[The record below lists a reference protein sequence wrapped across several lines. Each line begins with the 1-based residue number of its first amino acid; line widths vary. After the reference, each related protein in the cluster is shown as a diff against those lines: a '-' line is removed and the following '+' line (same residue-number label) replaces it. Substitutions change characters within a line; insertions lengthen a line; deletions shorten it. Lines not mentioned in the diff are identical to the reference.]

1 LEDTDFETVSHRY
14 ASHSATGQPVA
25 LHTQGLLWVKTR
37 SYRTATLP
45 SASPQSTDIND
56 RDILTLGNVNALSKG
71 KLSASSQINA
81 PRSTAAC

>member
-1 LEDTDFETVSHRY
+1 
-14 ASHSATGQPVA
+14 
-25 LHTQGLLWVKTR
+25 LLRRKSRLGVK
-37 SYRTATLP
+37 SGCYRIATLP